1 VRFLFAKVPGEF
13 DVARFEQ
20 GIVKGE
26 GTLVAGV
33 ERLGE
38 LNDGR
43 GP

>member
-1 VRFLFAKVPGEF
+1 MLGQFG
-13 DVARFEQ
+13 VARFEQ

-26 GTLVAGV
+26 GAVLASV

-38 LNDGR
+38 LHDGR